1 MKHPAKLRLRLRG
14 AAALLALLALAAGA
28 VFALR
33 GRAQAAEWAFE
44 PEPGQVFAAFGN
56 SFAACSSTQLQI
68 YGPEGELCLRAEL
81 PQHADTAHTA
91 VKNAHRAFP
100 RSSLPGFHTVLQFLL
115 CVT

>member
-68 YGPEGELCLRAEL
+68 YGPEGEPCLRAEL
-81 PQHADTAHTA
+81 PHLPVIGHCRNQA
-91 VKNAHRAFP
+91 VSHYLTHWLDYP
-100 RSSLPGFHTVLQFLL
+100 HLPYSPE
-115 CVT
+115 

>member
-68 YGPEGELCLRAEL
+68 YGPEGELCLRAGAPAACARPCGLGYAPGCLERGRREL
-81 PQHADTAHTA
+81 F
-91 VKNAHRAFP
+91 R
-100 RSSLPGFHTVLQFLL
+100 L
-115 CVT
+115 